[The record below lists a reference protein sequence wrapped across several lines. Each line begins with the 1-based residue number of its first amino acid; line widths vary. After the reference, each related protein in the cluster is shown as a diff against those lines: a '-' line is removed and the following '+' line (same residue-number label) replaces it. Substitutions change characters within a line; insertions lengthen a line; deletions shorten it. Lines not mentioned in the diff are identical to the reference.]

1 MLNGT
6 WLRKLTDEEDTYFT
20 DLHKQMWTKAEKR
33 GQTAK
38 DYCMLLRPKRAYNL
52 SNRKKIK
59 KYPGAPDKLPQY
71 WIAFVKEHKCIPK
84 QHKRIPKSRKS
95 KEENSANPICEL
107 SHVCGNRECIV
118 SKHIVHEWKSTN
130 VSRKTCHYYIREFE
144 FNNRLVGWLID
155 CLSG

>member
-1 MLNGT
+1 MLNGS
-6 WLRKLTDEEDTYFT
+6 WLRKLTPEEDTYFT
-20 DLHKQMWTKAEKR
+20 DLHKLMVAKAEKR

-38 DYCMLLRPKRAYNL
+38 DYCLVLKKERAYNL
-52 SNRKKIK
+52 SNRKKVK

-71 WIAFVKEHKCIPK
+71 WIAFVKEHKMIPEHGNFTK
-84 QHKRIPKSRKS
+84 GPLGS
-95 KEENSANPICEL
+95 NSTNPYCEL

-130 VSRKTCHYYIREFE
+130 TTRKVCHDYIREFE

-155 CLSG
+155 